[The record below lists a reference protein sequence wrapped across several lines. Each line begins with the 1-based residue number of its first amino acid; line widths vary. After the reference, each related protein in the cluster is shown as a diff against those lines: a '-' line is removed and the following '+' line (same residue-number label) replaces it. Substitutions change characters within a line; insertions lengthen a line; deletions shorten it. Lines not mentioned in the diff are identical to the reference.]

1 MSQSGLVTEEQS
13 AESCGNATAAISG
26 GWAASREGQPQPA
39 LPQVRCQGTRPPAA
53 IRLVKVLQRC
63 VVTGQ
68 EETGQLQTLH
78 AQKLGKR
85 KPSLAS
91 CYCHKETSGQQP
103 HTSLLPSL
111 PPSPHSARSASSPAG
126 QCSAQPFELLYIQR
140 SSKAAICRKLMS
152 CKQRCSAASL
162 Q

>member
-13 AESCGNATAAISG
+13 TESCGNATAAISG
-26 GWAASREGQPQPA
+26 GRAASREGQPQPA

-91 CYCHKETSGQQP
+91 CYCYRETSGQQP

-111 PPSPHSARSASSPAG
+111 PPHTAHTVLPAQRG
-126 QCSAQPFELLYIQR
+126 SAQPSHLSCSTFNG
-140 SSKAAICRKLMS
+140 AARQQS
-152 CKQRCSAASL
+152 VGN
-162 Q
+162 